1 MSAMPPQQF
10 RRLNGWQRK
19 LPQFFFRRRARQ
31 DPFAPLWESIHL
43 WAEWARNE
51 TSWVKA
57 QLTEKTANSYAEA
70 VQFERAFIQD
80 LLSVL
85 SADELAEALRFLN
98 TLNVDFG
105 WIEAVDPAI
114 VAAASAI
121 EGRSLDAAS

>member
-1 MSAMPPQQF
+1 MP
-10 RRLNGWQRK
+10 
-19 LPQFFFRRRARQ
+19 
-31 DPFAPLWESIHL
+31 
-43 WAEWARNE
+43 
-51 TSWVKA
+51 
-57 QLTEKTANSYAEA
+57 
-70 VQFERAFIQD
+70 FERAFIQD